1 MNLMKFNFI
10 RRIGIDLGTANSLVF
25 LPGKGIVLNEPTV
38 VAITQ
43 NDNKVVA
50 VGNEAKEMLGRTPES
65 IVASRPMRDGV
76 IADYMVIESM
86 LRYFIDKIA
95 GKIRFSKPE
104 VMICAPAG
112 VTSVERRAVLDAT
125 LSAGAKTAYLI
136 DECLAAAIGAR
147 MPIGD
152 ASGNFVV
159 DIGGGTTEVAIISLG
174 GIVVN
179 NTVRVGGNK
188 LDEAIASYIRRK
200 HNLVIGY
207 QMSEKIKIE
216 IGQAVGISK
225 EKKME
230 IKGRDSINGLP
241 RTITVSSV
249 EITEAMKEP
258 LKNMVSAIKNVLERT
273 PPELASD
280 IIDKGLVMTGGTSLL
295 PGLDVLFTKET
306 GIPCHV
312 ADDPLNCVVVGTGI
326 ALENLDQYKR
336 SIIQKG

>member
-1 MNLMKFNFI
+1 MFHFNLV

-25 LPGKGIVLNEPTV
+25 IPGEGIVLNEPTV
-38 VAITQ
+38 VAITHD
-43 NDNKVVA
+43 DNKVVA
-50 VGNEAKEMLGRTPES
+50 VGNEAKEMLGRTPEN
-65 IVASRPMRDGV
+65 IIASRPMRDGV
-76 IADYMVIESM
+76 IADYMIIESM
-86 LRYFIDKIA
+86 LRYFINKVMGKVKIT
-95 GKIRFSKPE
+95 KPE

-152 ASGNFVV
+152 PSGNFIA

-188 LDEAIASYIRRK
+188 LDEAIASSIRRK
-200 HNLVIGY
+200 YNLIVGY

-216 IGQAVGISK
+216 IGSATHMTK

-230 IKGRDSINGLP
+230 IKGRDSVNGLP
-241 RTITVSSV
+241 KSITITSSEV
-249 EITEAMKEP
+249 TEALALP
-258 LKNMVSAIKNVLERT
+258 LKSIVGAIKTVLENT

-280 IIDKGLVMTGGTSLL
+280 IIDNGLVMTGGTSLL
-295 PGLDVLFTKET
+295 RNIDQLLTRET
-306 GIPCHV
+306 GVPCLV
-312 ADDPLNCVVVGTGI
+312 ADDPLNCVAVGTGI
-326 ALENLDQYKR
+326 ALENLDHYKR
-336 SIIQKG
+336 NITRKG